1 VIAKTIWQSSQIPVL
16 LCGTGFSDK
25 LAARCLANGRRPL
38 NPPPPAPFPQHVF
51 QRVKEQSCALIREHP
66 EQMRMEQAK
75 AEVLID
81 YYAKM
86 NDWESPENAVDF

>member
-1 VIAKTIWQSSQIPVL
+1 
-16 LCGTGFSDK
+16 
-25 LAARCLANGRRPL
+25 
-38 NPPPPAPFPQHVF
+38 
-51 QRVKEQSCALIREHP
+51 LIREHP